1 MNQKAYYL
9 AQHAAF
15 GVVTRDD
22 AGESRAQSVVDRYDP
37 LAPVLTQKG
46 VSCVATARCLL
57 GATMAE
63 CMPPQTECVVLLDD
77 DVEPSPGALNM
88 LITSAISSARTGHPT
103 VYVASYPLRLPTQ
116 LPDQPKQ
123 VDNRI
128 AHRIA
133 VDGNVSGGLGCIA
146 IPAAL
151 FRWLHLGDW
160 SPLYSVMDSAPP
172 STCPYRV
179 GPLHGTWTTEDLY
192 FFSVLRELTIPSRL
206 LPTVV
211 RHGGR
216 SAAAD
221 WKDLNGRP
229 LPSCLTFE

>member
-1 MNQKAYYL
+1 MNEKP
-9 AQHAAF
+9 HVTF
-15 GVVTRDD
+15 GLVTRDN
-22 AGESRAQSVVDRYDP
+22 AGEARAGDIIEAYDRDA
-37 LAPVLTQKG
+37 LVLTQKG
-46 VSCVATARCLL
+46 VSCVATARCML

-63 CMPPQTECVVLLDD
+63 YMPPDTECVVLLDD
-77 DVEPSPGALNM
+77 DVEPSPVALRS
-88 LITSAISSARTGHPT
+88 LITSTISSARTGHPT
-103 VYVASYPLRLPTQ
+103 VYVASYPLRLP
-116 LPDQPKQ
+116 LPLPGEPEQP
-123 VDNRI
+123 DNRI

-133 VDGNVSGGLGCIA
+133 AVGGNVSGGLGCVA
-146 IPAAL
+146 IPAAM

-160 SPLYSVMDSAPP
+160 APHYQVMRKAPL

-211 RHGGR
+211 RHDGR

-221 WKDLNGRP
+221 WKDLSGRP
-229 LPSCLTFE
+229 LPSCLSFE

>member
-1 MNQKAYYL
+1 MIQKP
-9 AQHAAF
+9 HVAF
-15 GVVTRDD
+15 GVVTRDA
-22 AGESRAQSVVDRYDP
+22 AGESRAQAIVDRYDP
-37 LAPVLTQKG
+37 FAPVLTQKG

-63 CMPPQTECVVLLDD
+63 YMPSETECVVFLDD
-77 DVEPSPGALNM
+77 DVEPSPTALTS
-88 LITSAISSARTGHPT
+88 LITSTISSARTGHPT
-103 VYVASYPLRLPTQ
+103 VYVASYPLRLPES
-116 LPDQPKQ
+116 LPGAPEQ

-128 AHRIA
+128 AHRVSA
-133 VDGNVSGGLGCIA
+133 VNGNVSGGLGCVA

-160 SPLYSVMDSAPP
+160 TPLYAILPSAPL

-179 GPLHGTWTTEDLY
+179 GPYEGIWTTEDLY
-192 FFSVLRELTIPSRL
+192 FFAMLRLNSIPSRL

-216 SAAAD
+216 SAASG
-221 WKDLNGRP
+221 WSDLNGRP